1 MSGGGGGT
9 QTTNANTNT
18 NSASASLTI
27 NQSVGPDVTQALQA
41 LAGSQQAVGTA
52 LATSQQAQAQL
63 YSYAMLQGQSM
74 DANALRAVAQS
85 VSSLNQPMQITGV
98 EWVIAIVS
106 ILGFLITAKVISL
119 KQLGF
124 K

>member
-1 MSGGGGGT
+1 MSTGGGGT

-18 NSASASLTI
+18 NTASASLTI
-27 NQSVGPDVTQALQA
+27 NQSVGPDVTNALTA
-41 LAGSQQAVGTA
+41 LAGSQ
-52 LATSQQAQAQL
+52 ATVAGSEQAQAQL
-63 YSYAMLQGQSM
+63 YSYALLQSEAM
-74 DANALRAVAQS
+74 NAGALNAVAQS
-85 VSSLNQPMQITGV
+85 VSSLSQPMQITGI

-106 ILGFLITAKVISL
+106 ILGFLITAKIISL